1 MANIKSSIK
10 DIRVS
15 AVRQERNKTVRSY
28 NKTVVRK
35 AEASISK
42 GDVEAAKADVKVAA
56 SSLDKAAASGVIHA
70 NAAARKKSRMAK
82 KLNKISAK

>member
-1 MANIKSSIK
+1 LANIKSSIK
-10 DIRVS
+10 EIRV
-15 AVRQERNKTVRSY
+15 AAARQERNKTVRSY
-28 NKTVVRK
+28 NKTVIRK
-35 AEASISK
+35 AESTIGRGEA
-42 GDVEAAKADVKVAA
+42 EAAKTDVKMAA